1 MEKIPFSIPISIRKL
16 PASPGVYFFLGKNN
30 EILYIGKAT
39 TLKSRVRSYFAGNL
53 ADSRSTFILEMVQR
67 IKKIKHRPTD
77 SVLEALI
84 LEAALIKRHQPKYN
98 TAEKDGKS
106 FNSVVITKEEF
117 PRVLIVRQKD
127 INFAKN
133 TLTLT
138 SELLTLSSIFG
149 PFPQGGLLKEAIK
162 IIRRIFPFRDKC
174 TPCSVLQKIEPNR
187 PQSEICKQCFMRQIN
202 LCPGVCSGEIDKK
215 SYGETIKN
223 IKLFLSGQK
232 KKLLKNLERQM
243 AKLAKE
249 EKFEG
254 AKIVRDKIFALKH
267 IQDVSLINRDYAT
280 SNIET
285 LGTLENEFRI
295 ESYDIAHLG
304 GTHVVGAMVV
314 IEGKKL
320 KKSDYRKFKI
330 RMGLSKPNADQGASE
345 KCTETYDQ
353 YDEGASQ
360 RSNAEMR
367 RMGKSHKNPGINDPM
382 ALKEILGRRLN
393 HKEWLLPNLIVVD
406 GSTAQKN
413 ALEAV
418 LEEERLTIPVVAV
431 TKDERHKQKTILGDT
446 ILIEKHKQE
455 ILLSNLEAHRFAI
468 NYHRTLR
475 DKIE

>member
-98 TAEKDGKS
+98 TAQKDGKS

-243 AKLAKE
+243 ARLAKE
-249 EKFEG
+249 EKFEE

-285 LGTLENEFRI
+285 LGPLEKEFRI
-295 ESYDIAHLG
+295 ESYDIAHIQ

-314 IEGKKL
+314 IEGKRL
-320 KKSDYRKFKI
+320 KKSDYRKFSA
-330 RMGLSKPNADQGASE
+330 RGGSAYG
-345 KCTETYDQ
+345 
-353 YDEGASQ
+353 
-360 RSNAEMR
+360 
-367 RMGKSHKNPGINDPM
+367 GKTVLGNGGINDPR
-382 ALKEILGRRLN
+382 ALKEILRRRLN

-406 GSTAQKN
+406 GALAQKN
-413 ALEAV
+413 AMEAV
-418 LEEERLTIPVVAV
+418 LEEERLTIPVGEV
-431 TKDERHKQKTILGDT
+431 TKDEKHKQKTILGDT
-446 ILIEKHKQE
+446 DIIEKHKQE

-475 DKIE
+475 DKIR